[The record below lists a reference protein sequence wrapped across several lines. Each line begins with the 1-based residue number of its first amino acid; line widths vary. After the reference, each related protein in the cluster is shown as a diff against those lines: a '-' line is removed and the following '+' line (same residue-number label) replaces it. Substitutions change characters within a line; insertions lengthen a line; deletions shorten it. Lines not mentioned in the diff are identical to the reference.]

1 MCHNVPMYRM
11 TKMCHL
17 KSQGLIT
24 LLFHILHIGSL
35 NDRCLTWAS
44 LETSASVPI
53 DSYIKVSLV
62 KVVVC
67 LSKSNKHRKKEI
79 RKTSFFIGWND

>member
-1 MCHNVPMYRM
+1 MCHNVSMYRM
-11 TKMCHL
+11 TKMCHS
-17 KSQGLIT
+17 KSRGLIT

-35 NDRCLTWAS
+35 NDLTWPS

-53 DSYIKVSLV
+53 DSYIKVPLV

-67 LSKSNKHRKKEI
+67 LSKSNQQRKKEI
-79 RKTSFFIGWND
+79 RKTSFFIG